1 MNTLKTGVLLVGMTV
16 LFMLLGRWI
25 GGQSG
30 MIVAFAIAMV
40 MNVVSYWFS
49 DKIVLRMYHAQP
61 VTENDSTGL
70 YAVVS
75 KLAQNAGIPMPKLY
89 IIPGNVANAF
99 ATGRDPNHAAVA
111 VTEGLMQ
118 ILDKD
123 EVAGVIAHE
132 LAHVKNRDILISTIA
147 ATIAGAIMIIADIAR
162 WGMIFGGFSR
172 SDDDEGGGGIFGTL
186 IAIIVAPIAAMLI
199 QMAIS
204 RSREYQA
211 DATGSEISGKPLD
224 LADALLKLESTSQS
238 TPSYANGQTAH
249 MFIINPLKGGISGLF
264 STHPPISERV
274 SKLRDIASGMGQR

>member
-1 MNTLKTGVLLVGMTV
+1 MSTLKTGVLLVGMTI
-16 LFMLLGRWI
+16 LFMGLGRWI

-30 MIVAFAIAMV
+30 MIIAFVIAMG
-40 MNVVSYWFS
+40 MNAISYWFS
-49 DKIVLRMYHAQP
+49 DKIVLRMYNAQP
-61 VTENDSTGL
+61 VIESDSPGL
-70 YAVVS
+70 YSLVS

-172 SDDDEGGGGIFGTL
+172 SDDDDGGGGILGTL
-186 IAIIVAPIAAMLI
+186 VAIIVAPIAAMLI

-211 DATGSEISGKPLD
+211 DATGSEISGRPLD
-224 LADALLKLESTSQS
+224 LADALLKLESTSQQ

-274 SKLRDIASGMGQR
+274 SRLRDIASGMGQR